1 MANDHNHLNLWYNS
15 GYPDYTL
22 RYTGHDVLHIE
33 MQRNGLAEIHHKKG
47 DIDLK
52 KKDIEM
58 ATFRPKGIPLFKK
71 NH

>member
-15 GYPDYTL
+15 GYPYYTL

-33 MQRNGLAEIHHKKG
+33 MLRNGLAEIHHKKG

-52 KKDIEM
+52 KDIEM
-58 ATFRPKGIPLFKK
+58 ATFRPKGIPLL
-71 NH
+71 